1 MEFRSSGQEP
11 GTKAKKYMLVYHS
24 IREVFILRV
33 LGYAFKDQ
41 IVVCTT
47 MCKIDIWREVAI

>member
-41 IVVCTT
+41 IVVCNTIF
-47 MCKIDIWREVAI
+47 KIYIWREVAI